1 VYLKKK
7 EKICDLNHKPTGSN
21 KIILFSYMI
30 KNNYNNRTNLK
41 RKGNDKDDMH
51 NKNALSK

>member
-1 VYLKKK
+1 
-7 EKICDLNHKPTGSN
+7 
-21 KIILFSYMI
+21 MI